1 MKAKK
6 NLPKVKYGEV
16 FELDDF
22 LDAVDDGDIDENDG
36 YAKYHDGENLTDKY
50 FDFYSNPEDYPYVV
64 WYNVADLDDDELDYK
79 IHNRKGFDNIWN

>member
-1 MKAKK
+1 MNKK
-6 NLPKVKYGEV
+6 LPKVKYGEV
-16 FELDDF
+16 FDIDDF
-22 LDAVDDGDIDENDG
+22 LDAVDNGDIDEDDG
-36 YAKYHDGENLTDKY
+36 YGKYHDGENLTDKH